1 MSNTPPAWSFS
12 SLKTFDTCPKQYE
25 GRYITKE
32 VVYTDNEHTLYGKD
46 LHTAAEE
53 YVRDGKELE
62 LKYSFIKG
70 YLDRLISL
78 PGDKLC
84 ELKLGLKKQEGRLV
98 ECDFFDK
105 EVWFRGVADLVIKN
119 NTKAFVIDYKTS
131 KNAKYADLKQ
141 LALMAACLF
150 VKYPELEKIKAGLLF
165 VCSGEFVRGEY
176 TRDRGLDIFAE
187 LHPLL
192 EQRAIAYNTGVFNAK
207 PNGLCKR
214 WCNVF
219 SCPHNGRSK

>member
-1 MSNTPPAWSFS
+1 MNKTPPAWSYS
-12 SLKTFDTCPKQYE
+12 SIKTFDTCPKKYE
-25 GRYITKE
+25 GERVTKE
-32 VVYTDNEHTLYGKD
+32 VTFTDNEHTLYGKS

-53 YVRDGKELE
+53 YVRDGKELD
-62 LKYSFIKG
+62 LKFTYIKG

-78 PGDKLC
+78 PGEKFC
-84 ELKLGLKKQEGRLV
+84 ELKLGLKKQDGKLV

-105 EVWFRGVADLVIKN
+105 DVWFRGVADLVIKN
-119 NTKAFVIDYKTS
+119 NTQAFVIDYKTS

-141 LALMAACLF
+141 LALMSACLF
-150 VKYPELEKIKAGLLF
+150 VKHPELERIKAGLLF
-165 VCSGEFVRGEY
+165 VACGEFIRGEY

-207 PNGLCKR
+207 PNGLCR
-214 WCNVF
+214 RYCGVT
-219 SCPHNGRSK
+219 SCPHHGGNR